1 MSITLA
7 VGTTVSVGSTYGA
20 AKTMSVI
27 TNANPAV
34 ATLEASHGVIVGDI
48 IHITSG
54 WELLNNRVVRVSVVS
69 TNDVTLEG
77 VNTLDTDLYPAGTG
91 TGSVR
96 EITAWTEV
104 TQITRQINVSGGEQ
118 TYADT
123 STLKNRQDTRIPV
136 SRTPVDV
143 VLPVF
148 DDPTLAYVAAVQA
161 VDSIETGGRFSYPN
175 GRIVYFAGFW
185 TIGDVATVEDSTL
198 RNAVSVSFASR
209 PTSYAS

>member
-20 AKTMSVI
+20 SKAISAI
-27 TNANPAV
+27 SNAATAV
-34 ATLEASHGVIVGDI
+34 ATFEAAHGIIVGDI
-48 IHITSG
+48 VHITSG
-54 WELLNNRVVRVSVVS
+54 WELLNNRVVRVSAVA
-69 TNDVTLEG
+69 TNDISLEG
-77 VNTLDTDLYPAGTG
+77 VNTTDTELYPTGAGV
-91 TGSVR
+91 GSGR
-96 EITAWTEV
+96 EVTAWTEV

-148 DDPTLAYVAAVQA
+148 DDPTLAWVAAVQA
-161 VDSIETGGRFSYPN
+161 VDSIETAGVFVYPN
-175 GRIVYFAGFW
+175 GRRVYYAGFW
-185 TIGDVATVEDSTL
+185 TVGDVATVEDSTL

-209 PTSYAS
+209 PISYAS